1 MALVSRKYVVFIKMP
16 FEIGGLLGQK
26 FLSGQ
31 VYLNCE
37 IDVTWCVNNV
47 DIVVIPHCV
56 GGGGLDGD
64 TSLAL
69 QLHGVHSRSFTTN
82 NENH

>member
-1 MALVSRKYVVFIKMP
+1 MALAEMFIKMP
-16 FEIGGLLGQK
+16 LWIAGLLSQK

-37 IDVTWCVNNV
+37 INVTWCVNNV

-56 GGGGLDGD
+56 GGGRLDGD

-69 QLHGVHSRSFTTN
+69 QLHGVHSRSFTTTN
-82 NENH
+82 T